1 MKLNATSIGYLDTL
15 LQTANIAGI
24 DKMIIAGGQIRGI
37 DEKQT
42 TVIISKENVPDFGK
56 LNVGMN
62 RLGNLMSRL
71 NLVKSTGDYQ
81 IEAVPSKNG
90 VDVSHIQ
97 LTSSNTSVQY
107 RCASVEAIK
116 SVPKAIN
123 DKLQWLIEIPAKT
136 VGLAS
141 MAISA
146 MAADNLIVTAKKDG
160 SIYFEAVSV
169 DGNNDTFSTKFAEEA
184 TWIPEK
190 EQPPS
195 SKSFSYNYP
204 VKTVLPL
211 LKAGSNN
218 GTTNVNVMIG
228 EKGILTIIVNGY
240 DFFVVPSL
248 G

>member
-1 MKLNATSIGYLDTL
+1 MKLNAVSIEQLDNL

-24 DKMIIAGGQIRGI
+24 EKMIIADGQIRGI

-42 TVIISKENVPDFGK
+42 TVIISKENVPEFGK
-56 LNVGMN
+56 LSVGMN
-62 RLGNLMSRL
+62 RLGNLTSRL
-71 NLVKSTGDYQ
+71 NLVKSTGTYE

-90 VDVSHIQ
+90 TDVSHIQ
-97 LTSSNTSVQY
+97 LSSKDTSVQY

-123 DKLQWLIEIPAKT
+123 DKLHWLIEIPGKT

-146 MAADNLIVTAKKDG
+146 MSVDNLIITAKKDG
-160 SIYFEAVSV
+160 AVYFEAIDV
-169 DGNNDTFSTKFAEEA
+169 NNDTFSTKFASEA
-184 TWIPEK
+184 SWIPEK
-190 EQPPS
+190 EPEPA

-211 LKAGSNN
+211 LKAASNN
-218 GTTNVNVMIG
+218 GTNAVNVMIG
-228 EKGILTIIVNGY
+228 EKGILTIIVNSY
-240 DFFVVPSL
+240 DFFVVPTFS
-248 G
+248 

>member
-1 MKLNATSIGYLDTL
+1 MKLNNKSIENLDNL

-24 DKMIIAGGQIRGI
+24 DKMIIADGQIRGI

-42 TVIISKENVPDFGK
+42 TVIISKESVPDFGK
-56 LNVGMN
+56 LSVGMN
-62 RLGNLMSRL
+62 RLSNLMSRL
-71 NLVKSTGDYQ
+71 NLVKMAGTYE
-81 IEAVPSKNG
+81 IEAVPAKNG
-90 VDVSHIQ
+90 KDVSHIQ
-97 LTSSNTSVQY
+97 LTSTNTSVQY

-123 DKLQWLIEIPAKT
+123 DNLHWLVEIPGKT
-136 VGLAS
+136 VGLVS

-146 MAADNLIVTAKKDG
+146 MAADNLIITAKKDG
-160 SIYFEAVSV
+160 SIYFEAV
-169 DGNNDTFSTKFAEEA
+169 DTNNDIFSTKFAEDA
-184 TWIPEK
+184 SWIPEK
-190 EQPPS
+190 EPEPA

-211 LKAGSNN
+211 LKAASVN
-218 GTTNVNVMIG
+218 GTSPVNVMIG

-240 DFFVVPSL
+240 DFFIVPAL

>member
-1 MKLNATSIGYLDTL
+1 MKLNAASIGYLDTL

-24 DKMIIAGGQIRGI
+24 EKMIISEGQIRGI

-42 TVIISKENVPDFGK
+42 TVIISKENVPEFGK

-71 NLVKSTGDYQ
+71 NLVKSTGEYEVD
-81 IEAVPSKNG
+81 AVPSKNG
-90 VDVSHIQ
+90 TDVSHIN
-97 LTSSNTSVQY
+97 LSSKDTSVQY
-107 RCASVEAIK
+107 RCASIEAIK

-123 DKLQWLIEIPAKT
+123 DKLQWLIEIPGKT

-146 MAADNLIVTAKKDG
+146 MAADNLIITAKKDG
-160 SIYFEAVSV
+160 AVYFEAI
-169 DGNNDTFSTKFAEEA
+169 DTNNDTFSTKFAEEA
-184 TWIPEK
+184 SWIPEK
-190 EQPPS
+190 EPVPA

-211 LKAGSNN
+211 LKAASNN
-218 GTTNVNVMIG
+218 GANSVNVMIG
-228 EKGILTIIVNGY
+228 EKGILTVIVNGY

>member
-1 MKLNATSIGYLDTL
+1 MKLNSVSIEQLDML

-24 DKMIIAGGQIRGI
+24 DKMIISEGTIRGI

-42 TVIISKENVPDFGK
+42 TVIISKENVPEFGK

-62 RLGNLMSRL
+62 RLSNLMSRI
-71 NLVKSTGDYQ
+71 NLVKSTGNYEV
-81 IEAVPSKNG
+81 EAVPSKNG
-90 VDVSHIQ
+90 TDVSHIQ
-97 LTSSNTSVQY
+97 LSSKDTSVQY
-107 RCASVEAIK
+107 RCASMEAIK

-123 DKLQWLIEIPAKT
+123 DKLHWLIEIPGKT

-146 MAADNLIVTAKKDG
+146 MAADNLIITAKKDG
-160 SIYFEAVSV
+160 AVYFEAI
-169 DGNNDTFSTKFAEEA
+169 DTNNDVFSTKFADA
-184 TWIPEK
+184 ASWIPAEDDEPK
-190 EQPPS
+190 

-211 LKAGSNN
+211 LKAASNN
-218 GTTNVNVMIG
+218 GANEVNVMIG
-228 EKGILTIIVNGY
+228 EKGILTIIVNSY

>member
-1 MKLNATSIGYLDTL
+1 MKLTKASIAHLDTL

-24 DKMIIAGGQIRGI
+24 EKMIIAEKTIRGI

-56 LNVGMN
+56 TIKVGMN
-62 RLGNLMSRL
+62 RLSNLMSRI
-71 NLVKSTGDYQ
+71 NLVKSTGDYEV
-81 IEAVPSKNG
+81 EAVISKNG
-90 VDVSHIQ
+90 VDVSHLQ
-97 LTSSNTSVQY
+97 LTSANTSVQY

-123 DKLQWLIEIPAKT
+123 DKLHWLVEIPGKT

-146 MAADNLIVTAKKDG
+146 MSADNLIITAKKDG
-160 SIYFEAVSV
+160 SVYFEAI
-169 DGNNDTFSTKFAEEA
+169 DTNNDVFSTKFADEA
-184 TWIPEK
+184 SWIPE
-190 EQPPS
+190 EDEEPA

-211 LKAGSNN
+211 FKAASNN
-218 GTTNVNVMIG
+218 GANAVNVMIG
-228 EKGILTIIVNGY
+228 EKGILTVIVNGY
-240 DFFVVPSL
+240 DFFVVPTM
-248 G
+248 